1 MEGSAIAMAPP
12 LVEGLIE
19 YAPVEALDDDGNAI
33 TIPAPAETVDQMAK
47 DVTEFLAWT
56 SDPKMEARK
65 SLGFSVMIYLLIFSI
80 LLYFCY
86 KTVWRNVDH

>member
-19 YAPVEALDDDGNAI
+19 YAPVEVNDHGEI
-33 TIPAPAETVDQMAK
+33 KTIPAPAATVDQMAK

-65 SLGFSVMIYLLIFSI
+65 SLGFGVMIYLLIFSI